1 MSLYKKGGLM
11 KIRSKSNILITIFT
25 IVLILNGAGLFV
37 SLSKIENANKH
48 LIEGTKLTSLFKEMK
63 FLIKSIQELSTD
75 ISLMGDKNGFK
86 ELDIIVKKYRLI
98 RENISNKNIDAKN
111 DIFLKNIDKV
121 FDNYVFSLKKMAQNG
136 ILAVENRDI
145 LIKNF
150 SNTNEISQEDKE
162 TFTKFINFS
171 IDVEKNMEDVD
182 TFTTTLEENLENLV
196 TLQKDNLTK
205 SIEEDI
211 EIINTFRLVSIF
223 LSIIFISSV
232 IYLFFVVNNIL
243 RSIQKL
249 DLGVKKLAN
258 SNEIT
263 KIELHTNDELGNIA
277 NNFNL
282 YINKVEQNIIQDKLA
297 IDNVKDVI
305 GKVNVGLFNDKVLI
319 KGATSELNDLIDEIN
334 GMIETTKNNLI
345 ILSDSLIELSKANYT
360 YKIPEIPN
368 ITGLVS
374 SLFGGT
380 KITQTAINEVISIID
395 NSTKRLAFSADEL
408 SSASFELSRSSNEQA
423 AALEETA
430 AAIEEVTSTI
440 KSGNVNT
447 SKMLEYSAKVANSS
461 NAGIELAKK
470 TSDSMEEL
478 SVEVTTINEAI
489 TIIDQI
495 AFQTNIL
502 SLNAAVEAATAGEAG
517 KGFAVVAAEVRNL
530 ATRSAEAANE
540 IKRLVESANAKS
552 KEGKEVASKMITGFK
567 DLNENIAQSE
577 KIINEV
583 ATSTKEQESAMIQI
597 NDTVNA
603 LDQATQKNASLA
615 NQINEMAANTKSL
628 SKQLQEAVDSTTFD
642 TNAKRRVCD
651 TAFVFKLNKL
661 KTDHVSFK
669 NDAFSQCISG
679 GERIIVKN
687 HNECDLG
694 KWLNSTKETQL
705 AKSKEWQTL
714 YEEHKKVHV
723 MVQDSADLYAGNY
736 KNGQIIS
743 VAQNLEE
750 SMKDVF
756 TLMDKMKEIHCDNLF
771 KKRD

>member
-1 MSLYKKGGLM
+1 M
-11 KIRSKSNILITIFT
+11 KIRTKSNILITIFT
-25 IVLILNGAGLFV
+25 IVLILNGVGLFV
-37 SLSKIENANKH
+37 SLSKIETANKQ
-48 LIEGTKLTSLFKEMK
+48 LIEETKLTSLFKEMK
-63 FLIKSIQELSTD
+63 FLIKNIQELSTD
-75 ISLMGDKNGFK
+75 ISLMGDKDGLK
-86 ELDIIVKKYRLI
+86 ELNSIIKKYKSI
-98 RENISNKNIDAKN
+98 REDINKKNIDMKN
-111 DIFLKNIDKV
+111 NIFLKSIDNV
-121 FDNYVFSLKKMAQNG
+121 FDEYVTSLKRMVQNG
-136 ILAVENRDI
+136 IETVENRDI

-150 SNTNEISQEDKE
+150 SNTNQVSQEDKE
-162 TFTKFINFS
+162 IFTKFMNSSIN
-171 IDVEKNMEDVD
+171 IEKNMENVD
-182 TFTTTLEENLENLV
+182 SFSATIEENIEKLV
-196 TLQKDNLTK
+196 TLQNNNLSK

-211 EIINTFRLVSIF
+211 DIINTFRLVSIL
-223 LSIIFISSV
+223 LSITFASSL
-232 IYLFFVVNNIL
+232 IYLFIIISNIL
-243 RSIQKL
+243 KNIQKL
-249 DLGVKKLAN
+249 DFGVEKLAN
-258 SNEIT
+258 SNENV

-277 NNFNL
+277 NNFNM
-282 YINKVEQNIIQDKLA
+282 YINKIDQNIIQDKLA

-319 KGATSELNDLIDEIN
+319 KGATNELNDLIEEIN
-334 GMIETTKNNLI
+334 GMIEATKKNLI

-380 KITQTAINEVISIID
+380 RVTQTAINEVISIID

-408 SSASFELSRSSNEQA
+408 SNASFDLSKSSNEQA

-440 KSGNVNT
+440 KSGNINT
-447 SKMLEYSAKVANSS
+447 SKMLEYSSKVANSS

-478 SVEVTTINEAI
+478 SVEVTTINDAI

-517 KGFAVVAAEVRNL
+517 KGFAVVAQEVRNL
-530 ATRSAEAANE
+530 ASRSAEAANE

-552 KEGKEVASKMITGFK
+552 KEGKEVAFKMIAGFK

-615 NQINEMAANTKSL
+615 TQINEMAANTKSL

-687 HNECDLG
+687 HNECNLG
-694 KWLNSTKETQL
+694 KWLNSTKDTQL
-705 AKSKEWQTL
+705 AESKEWQSL
-714 YEEHKKVHV
+714 YEQHKKVHV

-743 VAQNLEE
+743 VAQNLEK

-756 TLMDKMKEIHCDNLF
+756 ILMDKIKEIHCDNLF
-771 KKRD
+771 KKKD